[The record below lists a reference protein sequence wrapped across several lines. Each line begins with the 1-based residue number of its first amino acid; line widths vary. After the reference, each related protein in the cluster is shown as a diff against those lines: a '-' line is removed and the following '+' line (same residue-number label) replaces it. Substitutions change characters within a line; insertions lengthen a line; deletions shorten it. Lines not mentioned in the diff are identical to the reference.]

1 MKAITHATFAGLLAL
16 FWALPLFAESGEA
29 DTEESRDNKSR
40 QAIWAESQKT
50 LLQGIALSES
60 QQDRIEALDAEYAAQ
75 IDERQQRRSELRE
88 ELNAAQQA
96 GQVSEAKRI
105 RRQLREFRRSPTRP
119 AHLRAIREV
128 LTAPQQVTFDQNRKA
143 FRERAQEQRERA
155 RLQRPPRPVP
165 MEEPAEEGASEE
177 GAGEASP

>member
-1 MKAITHATFAGLLAL
+1 MAEHACSTAVSDADGASIVWRRLAL
-16 FWALPLFAESGEA
+16 TCTAVTGC
-29 DTEESRDNKSR
+29 
-40 QAIWAESQKT
+40 
-50 LLQGIALSES
+50 IALSES